1 MRSRPGG
8 LRLRL
13 ALVIS
18 AVSLA
23 MVAGS
28 FIAIRASTGAKLR
41 DRIDTELREQLREF
55 DDFALKTP
63 VTDQAELVRRSRRF
77 LASQRYHARSRIFL
91 IQVPGQPPV
100 TNQPRLVEREER
112 GERAESPG
120 GEAAESQGLFQ
131 APAGLATVSGEETGK
146 LRVFSAPVRSGGRA
160 LGTFRVADPLSPV
173 SEAESELT
181 NAILVVGLVALLV
194 SAAVGAAVASRL
206 TRPLRR
212 MAGVASAVDA
222 GELDHRIGRLERADE
237 IGVLAEAFDNMLD
250 RLDRAFRAQGD
261 FVSDA
266 SHELRTPLTVLRGQL
281 ELLAAEE
288 DPERRRQTIDTL
300 LRELG
305 HMNRLV
311 DDMLTLASAESAEVV
326 HPREVRL
333 DGFLE
338 DLERDMPLLGPRDYR
353 VEGTRGGVLNA
364 DPERL
369 TQVLRNLVRNAVAVT
384 DAGDPIVVTATALDG
399 SLEIAVRDEGPG
411 IPPEELE
418 RVFDRFHRT
427 DASAGRRMGGTGLG
441 LAIARVL
448 VEAHGGSIWAESP
461 PGQGTTIR
469 LRLPGYTAARPR

>member
-1 MRSRPGG
+1 MRSGRGG

-28 FIAIRASTGAKLR
+28 FIAIRASTAANLR

-63 VTDQAELVRRSRRF
+63 VADPAELERRSRRF

-91 IQVPGQPPV
+91 VQVPGQPPV
-100 TNQPRLVEREER
+100 TNQPRVVEREER
-112 GERAESPG
+112 GESAG
-120 GEAAESQGLFQ
+120 GEAAESAGLFQ
-131 APAGLATVSGEETGK
+131 APAGLANVSGEETGK
-146 LRVFSAPVRSGGRA
+146 LRVLSAPIRSGGRT

-194 SAAVGAAVASRL
+194 SAAVGAGVASWL

-222 GELDHRIGRLERADE
+222 GELDHRIGRLDRADE

-281 ELLAAEE
+281 ELLAVEE

-326 HPREVRL
+326 RPRDVRL

-353 VEGTRGGVLNA
+353 VEGTRGGVLHV

-384 DAGDPIVVTATALDG
+384 GAGDPIVVSATALDG
-399 SLEIAVRDEGPG
+399 SLELAVRDEGPG
-411 IPPEELE
+411 IPAEELE

-448 VEAHGGSIWAESP
+448 VEAHGGRIWAESAD
-461 PGQGTTIR
+461 GQGTTICI
-469 LRLPGYTAARPR
+469 RLPNYTAS